1 MIPNIIKNF
10 FRFFSGSHP
19 DCVKQAPCPAAE
31 EPLRQN
37 SGQAMI
43 NVYPIL

>member
-10 FRFFSGSHP
+10 FRFFSGSRP
-19 DCVKQAPCPAAE
+19 GCVEQAPCPPAE
-31 EPLRQN
+31 ESLRQN

-43 NVYPIL
+43 NVYSIL